1 MLSMNP
7 WCLGKSRS
15 SGWDWDV
22 LAASFLSFLL
32 AAAVALIRYQ
42 QGVGGFGFEG
52 VFFRLSLSLRF
63 FAFAT
68 LIILVILWVFLL
80 NRCGFL
86 HLIHTIRNNEGRYV
100 VLFFLLLGFFLFS
113 NIRFPKFGLNLP
125 PPTPRFFAISFRN
138 LLIHGF
144 WVTGVLLAA
153 VVLFLLIYRT
163 QAEVLD
169 NLWRGLMRIAGR
181 PFPIFLCV
189 LAITN
194 LFAWFLF
201 RHMPSIGD
209 EISMVFQSRIF
220 AGGDFSLYPPPHVEF
235 FALEHIMDEGRWYS
249 VYSPGHPIMLTL
261 GQWIGAPWLINPLAG
276 SISAILIYW
285 LGRETYG
292 EKTARFGVLLASL
305 SPFLWFMS
313 ASFMAHPTALLFAT
327 LFLWSAARCIRT
339 LSPLA
344 GLAAGLSLGM
354 MFIIRP
360 LTALGIGL
368 PTALWIM
375 VRIVREPRRTMGVAV
390 AGVMGFAAFTV
401 LLLLY
406 NATLTGSALTFGY
419 QARFGSAQSMGFGPR
434 SWGVVHTPWRGLMNT
449 ASNLWGLNEFLFQW
463 PIPSLCFVFIAA
475 AARRRNSWD
484 AFFLSPVLSV
494 MALYFFY
501 FGQDLHLGPR
511 YFFELIPCLCLLT
524 SRGIRSTPAFVRG
537 LGFRVDVVSVRRFVI
552 FLLAGSVVFA
562 LSYRVPL
569 WMERYARFVN
579 PRIARQVQQRDLHN
593 ALIFVDPGFRGWS
606 GMFWN
611 SPRLDDDILF
621 ARDLGK
627 HNMLLRRVHPDKK
640 CYRLVRSLADDQ
652 LYWYPC
658 RMEAP

>member
-1 MLSMNP
+1 MLKFEFSS
-7 WCLGKSRS
+7 LESRNCFWIA
-15 SGWDWDV
+15 G
-22 LAASFLSFLL
+22 LLSFLL

-42 QGVGGFGFEG
+42 HGMWGFGFEG
-52 VFFRLSLSLRF
+52 VSFRPSPSLRLF
-63 FAFAT
+63 GLAT
-68 LIILVILWVFLL
+68 LTILVILWVFLL
-80 NRCGFL
+80 IRCGFPP
-86 HLIHTIRNNEGRYV
+86 LIRTILKNQRRYL
-100 VLFFLLLGFFLFS
+100 VLLSLLFSFFLFS
-113 NIRFPKFGLNLP
+113 NICFPKFGLNLP

-138 LLIHGF
+138 LLIHVF
-144 WVTGVLLAA
+144 WVAGVLLIAA
-153 VVLFLLIYRT
+153 ALFERIYRR
-163 QAEVLD
+163 QAEALD
-169 NLWRGLMRIAGR
+169 SLRRRLMRIAGR

-194 LFAWFLF
+194 FFAWFLF
-201 RHMPSIGD
+201 CHMPSIGD
-209 EISMVFQSRIF
+209 EVSMVFQSRIF
-220 AGGDFSLYPPPHVEF
+220 AGGDLFLHPPPHVEF

-276 SISAILIYW
+276 SVSAILIYW
-285 LGRETYG
+285 LGKETYG
-292 EKTARFGVLLASL
+292 EKTARLGMLLGSL

-339 LSPLA
+339 LSPRA
-344 GLAAGLSLGM
+344 GLAAGLCLGM

-368 PTALWIM
+368 PTALWFM
-375 VRIVREPRRTMGVAV
+375 ARIVRRPRRTVGAAA
-390 AGVMGFAAFTV
+390 AGLLGFAAFAA
-401 LLLLY
+401 LFLLY
-406 NATLTGSALTFGY
+406 NNALTGDAFTFGY
-419 QARFGSAQSMGFGPR
+419 EARFGSAQSMGFGPR

-463 PIPSLCFVFIAA
+463 PIPSLCFIFIAA
-475 AARRRNSWD
+475 AARKRNPWD
-484 AFFLSPVLSV
+484 AFFFAPILSV

-537 LGFRVDVVSVRRFVI
+537 LGFRVDTVNARCFVV
-552 FLLAGSVVFA
+552 FLLAVSVVFA
-562 LSYRVPL
+562 LSHRVPL

-579 PRIARQVQQRDLHN
+579 PRIARQVKQRGLHN

-611 SPRLDDDILF
+611 SPRLDDDVLF
-621 ARDLGK
+621 ARDLGYR
-627 HNMLLRRVHPDKK
+627 NMILRRAYPHKT
-640 CYRLVRSLADDQ
+640 CYRLVRVPADDQ
-652 LYWYPC
+652 LYWHPC
-658 RMEAP
+658 KAEAP